1 MKKSKKQKFLKLVF
15 LVSLLPVFFASTYV
29 LSRKI
34 FQNGPGISILV
45 EEIDAAVRTVL
56 IDNRIDSAMLRKNY
70 VKKQEGDV
78 SWEQIEMVVDLQEAD
93 SLAHLSGSL
102 MDALAMPG
110 VLIRKKQEVSGDVE
124 QQNLTVYYHHLPL
137 YQILL
142 RKKNPPPAK
151 EPVVPAAEH
160 EEAVQDELPKI
171 AIIVDDIGYDVDL
184 AMELIN
190 LRQKLTLSI
199 FPQLLHSRHIAE
211 TAHKLG
217 FEIMMHLPME
227 PGENLRR
234 NPGFISQE
242 MSRKQLFWMLDRDLD
257 SIPYVIGVNN
267 HQGSKMTRDEDTME
281 IVMGYLATKHLFFID
296 SRTTSDSIAYAVA
309 QRSGIKSAENNVFLD
324 NEKECDYI
332 RERMDKLIKE
342 AQEKGKAI
350 GICHAHPVT
359 IEALRETLPL
369 LEQQGVRLVYASE
382 VVE

>member
-15 LVSLLPVFFASTYV
+15 LISMLPVFFASTYI
-29 LSRKI
+29 LSRRI
-34 FQNGPGISILV
+34 FQDGPGISMLV
-45 EEIDAAVRTVL
+45 EEIDAAVRAVL
-56 IDNRIDSAMLRKNY
+56 IDNRIETSMFRKNY

-78 SWEQIEMVVDLQEAD
+78 HWEQIEMVVDLEETD
-93 SLAHLSGSL
+93 SLPHLSGSL
-102 MDALAMPG
+102 TDALTMPG
-110 VLIRKKQEVSGDVE
+110 VFISKKRELAGDIE
-124 QQNLTVYYHHLPL
+124 QQNLTVYHHHLPL

-142 RKKNPPPAK
+142 RKRISPPAE
-151 EPVVPAAEH
+151 EPRIPAAED
-160 EEAVQDELPKI
+160 EEAALDELPKI

-227 PGENLRR
+227 PGEKLRR
-234 NPGFISQE
+234 NPGFISQK
-242 MSRKQLFWMLDRDLD
+242 MNRKQLFWMLDRDLD

-267 HQGSKMTRDEDTME
+267 HQGSKMTRDEETME
-281 IVMGYLATKHLFFID
+281 LVMSYLAAKHLFFID
-296 SRTTSDSIAYAVA
+296 SRTTSDSIAHAVA
-309 QRSGIKSAENNVFLD
+309 QRSGIKSAENDVFLD
-324 NEKECDYI
+324 NEKECTYI
-332 RERMDKLIKE
+332 KERMEKLISE

>member
-1 MKKSKKQKFLKLVF
+1 MKKSAKQKYIKVVF
-15 LVSLLPVFFASTYV
+15 LIAMLPLFFASTYV

-34 FQNGPGISILV
+34 FQDGPGIPILID
-45 EEIDAAVRTVL
+45 EIDAAVRDVL
-56 IDNRIDSAMLRKNY
+56 IDNRIESSMLQKNY
-70 VKKQEGDV
+70 VQKKENDV
-78 SWEQIEMVVDLQEAD
+78 PWEQIELVVDLKETD
-93 SLAHLSGSL
+93 SLERLSESL
-102 MDALAMPG
+102 INALTMPG
-110 VLIRKKQEVSGDVE
+110 VFIRKNQEISNDDRR
-124 QQNLTVYYHHLPL
+124 QNLTVYYHHLPL

-151 EPVVPAAEH
+151 EAVVPAVEP
-160 EEAVQDELPKI
+160 EETAQTELPKV

-190 LRQKLTLSI
+190 LRQNLTLSI
-199 FPQLLHSRHIAE
+199 FPQLQHSRHIAE

-234 NPGFISQE
+234 NPGFISHE

-267 HQGSKMTRDEDTME
+267 HQGSKMTRNVDTME
-281 IVMGYLATKHLFFID
+281 IVMNYLAKKNLFFID
-296 SRTTSDSIAYAVA
+296 SRTTSDSVAHAVA
-309 QRSGIKSAENNVFLD
+309 QRTGIKSAENDVFLD
-324 NEKECDYI
+324 NEKDCDYI
-332 RERMDKLIKE
+332 KERMAKLIKE

-359 IEALRETLPL
+359 IETLRETLPL
-369 LEQQGVRLVYASE
+369 LEQEGVRLVYVSE